1 MAEGSDLIWPEVA
14 AFQQHRKLARSAAGH
29 ARLCLQQRNWRG
41 QLGNWSGSGTGSSID
56 FQDHRPYL
64 PGDDPRHIDWAAYA
78 RSGNYI
84 MKLYREEVSPKVD
97 LILDVSRS
105 MTWQPEKRG
114 RLFELAC
121 FCQESA
127 EAMGA
132 ALSLT
137 LVAGEAVHALSPA
150 AVHAPVWPV
159 PEKWAPKI
167 GAPLLDRLPLRPGSL
182 RILISDLL
190 YDAAPPVCLR
200 PLVSANGRV
209 TLLVPY
215 SQAEATPDWRGNLT
229 LIDCESGER
238 RRQRVSDGLR
248 RRYADAYMRHM
259 RQWED
264 AARRHGVR
272 MARVP
277 CEVDFLESLQSEA
290 FGKGVVE
297 AWA

>member
-1 MAEGSDLIWPEVA
+1 MAETPETILPGPEV
-14 AFQQHRKLARSAAGH
+14 FQACRKTATRAAGH
-29 ARLCLQQRNWRG
+29 ARISLQRRSWRG
-41 QLGNWSGSGTGSSID
+41 QQGNWSGSGTGSSID

-105 MTWQPEKRG
+105 MTHRPEKQR
-114 RLFELAC
+114 RLFELAL

-127 EAMGA
+127 EAAGA
-132 ALSLT
+132 SLNLMLIAGDAAHLPPPDT
-137 LVAGEAVHALSPA
+137 LRAT
-150 AVHAPVWPV
+150 VWPL
-159 PEKWAPKI
+159 PADWIPGE
-167 GAPLLDRLPLRPGSL
+167 GAPRLEALPLRPGSL

-190 YDAAPPVCLR
+190 YAEAPAACLR

-209 TLLVPY
+209 TLLVPFTREE
-215 SQAEATPDWRGNLT
+215 AEPDWRGNLT

-238 RRQRVSDGLR
+238 RRQRVTERLR
-248 RRYADAYMRHM
+248 ERYARAYTAHR

-264 AARRHGVR
+264 AARRHGALI
-272 MARVP
+272 ARVP
-277 CEVDFLESLQSEA
+277 AEADLLESLQQEA
-290 FGKGVVE
+290 FLKGAVE
-297 AWA
+297 AWG